1 MVDAVLGSS
10 ATEQTAEGNR
20 NMLCNCQDHPY
31 IMDPPPGAA
40 SGQEQVVEEVL
51 GLLETSDEDAMNEK
65 MRDKYRQS
73 LRGSG

>member
-1 MVDAVLGSS
+1 
-10 ATEQTAEGNR
+10 
-20 NMLCNCQDHPY
+20 MLCNCQDHPY

-65 MRDKYRQS
+65 MRDKYR
-73 LRGSG
+73 